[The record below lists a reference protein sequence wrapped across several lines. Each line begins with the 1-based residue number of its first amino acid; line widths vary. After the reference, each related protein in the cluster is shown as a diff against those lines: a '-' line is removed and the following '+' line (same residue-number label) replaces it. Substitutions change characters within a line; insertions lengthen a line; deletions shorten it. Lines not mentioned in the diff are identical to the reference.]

1 MVNGGSVPVK
11 TADRE
16 RWTGTIFAFLSTFLY
31 GVANVAIRYLTD
43 AEMGGGKVEHSC
55 ILFYKE
61 TIGLAILL
69 PWLLFRWGQ
78 GRFQYCSK
86 RLILYIILAGII
98 CQLIG
103 AQLQVLGYD
112 VIGLVIAVPIIQAS
126 VLLGVALLGYFI
138 FGDLLSRRRKIAI
151 AILIVA
157 VTILSIGKE
166 LTNTEEV
173 QAGSE
178 IGAGIFLLVAV
189 GAVIAGLAFAIY
201 VVMVRYVI
209 RQHWQD
215 ENSAWLSFSLHH
227 WVGHDHV
234 KKPGERHYA
243 PFPVTL
249 LMAIVLAVGAV
260 IFGLVLYSKQG
271 TAGFYSVPSVAWY
284 VILILGTCNVAGFF
298 FQIQSLRM
306 TSAVQASLI
315 AVSQML
321 LLSLIGWWFF
331 GEIVTWIV
339 MVGLGLTVCGILMAA
354 RPENP
359 NRVKINEQNNS
370 DKTGHIETTSSETR

>member
-1 MVNGGSVPVK
+1 MKKGAGKSVPVRSVPVK

-16 RWTGTIFAFLSTFLY
+16 RWTGTIFTFLATFLY
-31 GVANVAIRYLTD
+31 GVSNVAIRYLAD
-43 AEMGGGKVEHSC
+43 PNLIEAQIDYDW

-61 TIGLAILL
+61 VIGLAILL
-69 PWLLFRWGQ
+69 PWLILRWGQ
-78 GRFQYCSK
+78 GRYRYCCK
-86 RLILYIILAGII
+86 RLIIYIIIAAII

-103 AQLQVLGYD
+103 ARLQVLGYA
-112 VIGLVIAVPIIQAS
+112 VIGLIVAVPLIQAS

-138 FGDLLSRRRKIAI
+138 FGDLLSRKRKVAI

-166 LTNTEEV
+166 LSNTGEA

-178 IGAGIFLLVAV
+178 IDAGIFLLVAAGTV
-189 GAVIAGLAFAIY
+189 VAGLAFAVY
-201 VVMVRYVI
+201 VVMIRYVV
-209 RQHWQD
+209 RQFWQD
-215 ENSAWLSFSLHH
+215 DNSARLSFSFNH
-227 WVGHDHV
+227 WIGHDHV
-234 KKPGERHYA
+234 KQPGERFYA

-249 LMAIVLAVGAV
+249 AMAIILAVGIV
-260 IFGLVLYSKQG
+260 IFGSFLYSKHG
-271 TAGFYSVPSVAWY
+271 ITGFYDVPTVAWY
-284 VILILGTCNVAGFF
+284 GILVSGVCNVVGFF
-298 FQIQSLRM
+298 FQLQGLRM

-331 GEIVTWIV
+331 NEIVTWIV
-339 MVGLGLTVCGILMAA
+339 MVGLGLTVYGIVMSA

-359 NRVKINEQNNS
+359 KEVKCPNEI
-370 DKTGHIETTSSETR
+370 KG

>member
-1 MVNGGSVPVK
+1 MTKGVSVPVK

-31 GVANVAIRYLTD
+31 AVSNVAIRYLTD
-43 AEMGGGKVEHSC
+43 AEMVGGKVEHTW

-61 TIGLAILL
+61 IIGIAILL
-69 PWLLFRWGQ
+69 PWLLLRWGQ
-78 GRFQYCSK
+78 GRFRYCSK
-86 RLILYIILAGII
+86 RLILYIIIAAVI

-103 AQLQVLGYD
+103 SQLQVLGYA
-112 VIGLVIAVPIIQAS
+112 VIGLIIAVPLIQAS
-126 VLLGVALLGYFI
+126 MLLGVALLGYFI
-138 FGDLLSRRRKIAI
+138 FGEYLSRRRKIAI
-151 AILIVA
+151 TILIVA

-166 LTNTEEV
+166 LTNTGEARV
-173 QAGSE
+173 GSD
-178 IGAGIFLLVAV
+178 IGAGIFLLVAIGTV
-189 GAVIAGLAFAIY
+189 VSGLAFAVY
-201 VVMVRYVI
+201 VVMIRYVI
-209 RQHWQD
+209 RQFWQD
-215 ENSAWLSFSLHH
+215 ESSARLSFSFRH

-234 KKPGERHYA
+234 KQPGVRHYA

-249 LMAIVLAVGAV
+249 LAVIVLAVGAV
-260 IFGLVLYSKQG
+260 IFGAILYGKQG
-271 TAGFYSVPSVAWY
+271 TAGFYAVPSAAWY
-284 VILILGTCNVAGFF
+284 AIVISGICNLVAFI

-331 GEIVTWIV
+331 DEIVTWIV
-339 MVGLGLTVCGILMAA
+339 MIGLGLIVYGILMSA

-359 NRVKINEQNNS
+359 NQVK
-370 DKTGHIETTSSETR
+370 R